1 MPPKKKPT
9 PALGRKSAY
18 VARNRAT
25 IIDAA
30 LEVVAENGLNATM
43 DQVAEASGMAM
54 STLYK
59 HFKDKDELVSTVLL
73 EKFMD
78 WEVKATEKC
87 AGLTDPLEKLVF
99 PMRMFVRIPQTHP
112 SQAKIL
118 LSHLSFMASIIPL
131 LQAQLIEHLKEL
143 TKGKLLTPTDSAAAA
158 KNIQGILLF
167 SVVNQLTTPKST
179 VAEADMAIRTALSML
194 GLSDAKAKKLTEARL
209 PN

>member
-1 MPPKKKPT
+1 
-9 PALGRKSAY
+9 
-18 VARNRAT
+18 
-25 IIDAA
+25 
-30 LEVVAENGLNATM
+30 
-43 DQVAEASGMAM
+43 
-54 STLYK
+54 
-59 HFKDKDELVSTVLL
+59 
-73 EKFMD
+73 MD
-78 WEVKATEKC
+78 WEAKATEKC

-143 TKGKLLTPTDSAAAA
+143 TKAKILTPTDSAAA

-179 VAEADMAIRTALSML
+179 VADADMAIRTALSML
-194 GLSDAKAKKLTEARL
+194 GLSDAKAKKLIEAKL
-209 PN
+209 PL